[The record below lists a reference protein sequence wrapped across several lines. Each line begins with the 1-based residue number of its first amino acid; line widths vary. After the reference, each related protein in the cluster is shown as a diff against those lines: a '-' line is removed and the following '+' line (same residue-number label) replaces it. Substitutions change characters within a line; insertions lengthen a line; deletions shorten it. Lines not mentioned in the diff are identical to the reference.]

1 MGIEPV
7 MIEKLQQPFITNNQK
22 DLNKRGIGL
31 GLNICR
37 NIVKLVGPQE
47 QLKIK
52 SIENEGS
59 TFSFKIY
66 SNIENS

>member
-1 MGIEPV
+1 

>member
-1 MGIEPV
+1 VGIEPV